1 MEFHDVGAVVW
12 ILRKCVWWVP
22 DFSVDKY
29 LDTLGELDNQMR
41 QGTPLI
47 AHSTRHLLEA
57 QRPVR

>member
-1 MEFHDVGAVVW
+1 MR
-12 ILRKCVWWVP
+12 LWVP

-57 QRPVR
+57 QRPAR